1 MYYHKMPA
9 KSSTTSTSKS
19 SSTPTKQKRAK
30 KTTPKSKS
38 TKESVAES
46 VPVTVAAPV
55 AVTVAAPVAAPVAE
69 SVPVPV
75 AESSEE
81 TSASSSLENIETE
94 FVNLASRLQELKTLQ
109 SAITSEL
116 KRLHKNVHRH
126 MKENSKKH
134 KKRKNLDPN
143 RPKRE
148 PSGFAKPA
156 LISTELCSFLGK
168 PEGTEMAR
176 TEVTKYLTQY
186 IKEHKLQD
194 DANRRKILPNEQLQ
208 QLLNVQQG
216 DEVTY
221 FNLQKYMKVHFP
233 KSAGA
238 SA

>member
-1 MYYHKMPA
+1 MPA
-9 KSSTTSTSKS
+9 KSSNSKS
-19 SSTPTKQKRAK
+19 SSAPGSASATKQKRAK
-30 KTTPKSKS
+30 KSTPTKTEKTEKSASK
-38 TKESVAES
+38 TVTPEPE
-46 VPVTVAAPV
+46 PVTEAAPEAAPV
-55 AVTVAAPVAAPVAE
+55 PVSEAAPEPVTT
-69 SVPVPV
+69 STT
-75 AESSEE
+75 E
-81 TSASSSLENIETE
+81 TSSIESIEMEFLSLAT
-94 FVNLASRLQELKTLQ
+94 RLQELKTLQ
-109 SAITSEL
+109 SSIVSDL
-116 KRLHKNVHRH
+116 KKLHKTVHRH
-126 MKENSKKH
+126 MKENSKKN

-156 LISTELCSFLGK
+156 LISSELCSFLGK

-194 DANRRKILPNEQLQ
+194 EANRRKILPNKQLQ
-208 QLLNVQQG
+208 QLLNVGKG

-233 KSAGA
+233 KSAVS